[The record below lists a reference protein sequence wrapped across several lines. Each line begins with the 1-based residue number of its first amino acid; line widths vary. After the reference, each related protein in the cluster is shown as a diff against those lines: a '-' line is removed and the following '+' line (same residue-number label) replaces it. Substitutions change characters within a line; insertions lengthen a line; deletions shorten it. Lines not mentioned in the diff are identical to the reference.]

1 MSARLRAILLTVAFA
16 LLACAPRAWAAPGV
30 TVAMIS
36 SPHLTLDSNKA
47 CREGPQ
53 AAYVA
58 FRVINNSGATVNDA
72 RATLSGF
79 TAVISEGGG
88 QPVDQYIGQMAPGA
102 RRVLYWFV
110 QYRCEVI
117 GAAANLMVTVTDD
130 TGVDATGTGT
140 VTTKSMVS
148 SMAGGVLDSG
158 IMGAGAV
165 VGQTITFDVTYLFGG
180 VSAGDTHNLQV
191 AGNQDFKA
199 GCFQLVKMKV
209 ISSSVGGA
217 PIGQEDTPYFA
228 APANAGGSKIPIT
241 VQYSFKY
248 KCADIVSRARPYGN
262 QFSGGQLK
270 YSDNYESFTTPSFP
284 GATNPFVVTKT
295 VTPEKMAAGGPVT
308 YAVTVT
314 NPSDWDSEL
323 DSIVDALPAGVT
335 YNGISSPSGVT
346 TGPTGNSARYPSGGA
361 TGTLVFRGIPGQSY
375 AIPRRGSLVLRYT
388 ATVAGPGLYTNTV
401 RGFTAATQLGQ
412 AASATVVV
420 GTANLSVAKTGPAA
434 AVASDTLRYVL
445 TVKNEGTD
453 TAYNVVMSDT
463 LPAGVTFVSATGG
476 ATPVGRVIT
485 WAAVPKMASGATQQQ
500 TVVVLAPAALGTLVN
515 VAAATSGT
523 LDNNPGNNNGSA
535 PESRVATSVGSP
547 VVVTPDGLP
556 TPTPRLHNGRYGQP
570 FTVTNASSASGSY
583 ALSLRTT
590 ATGAAGVFMT
600 VDSVTGP
607 GITSPASYAAAPVPL
622 AGRTSYVYT
631 VWYRVA
637 DGDTAVNT
645 QFLRAQ
651 AVSDTLLRDDGFA
664 EVRRVKP
671 KLTLTKSVSPT
682 GIVASG
688 TDLTYTLNLSNVG
701 EYAARSVVVT
711 DTVPLQVAL
720 KVDGVSQAL
729 PAGVTATVT
738 YQNSSGAPIIPGTV
752 PECVSPAGYDTC
764 VRRIVWTL
772 SGDLPATAAASAG
785 SFTFVARIR

>member
-1 MSARLRAILLTVAFA
+1 MPARFRAILLTVAFA
-16 LLACAPRAWAAPGV
+16 LLAFAPRAWAAPGV
-30 TVAMIS
+30 TVSMIS

-47 CREGPQ
+47 CQEGPQ

-58 FRVINNSGATVNDA
+58 FRVINGSGATLNNA
-72 RATLSGF
+72 RATISG
-79 TAVISEGGG
+79 TTPPVISLGGG
-88 QPVDQYIGQMAPGA
+88 QPADQYIGQMAPGA

-110 QYRCEVI
+110 QYRCDMV
-117 GAAANLMVTVTDD
+117 GATANLLVTVTDN

-148 SMAGGVLDSG
+148 AMAGGVLDSG

-191 AGNQDFKA
+191 AGNQDFMA

-209 ISSSVGGA
+209 ITSSVGGA
-217 PIGQEDTPYFA
+217 PAGLEDTPYFA
-228 APANAGGSKIPIT
+228 APSNAGGSKIPIT

-248 KCADIVSRARPYGN
+248 KCADVVSRARPYGN

-270 YSDNYESFTTPSFP
+270 YSDNYESFNTPSFP
-284 GATNPFVVTKT
+284 GATNPFIVTKT
-295 VTPEKMAAGGPVT
+295 ATPAKLAAGGATT
-308 YAVTVT
+308 YEVTVS
-314 NPSDWDSEL
+314 NPSAWDAEM
-323 DSIVDALPAGVT
+323 DSIVDVL
-335 YNGISSPSGVT
+335 PSGVT
-346 TGPTGNSARYPSGGA
+346 YDAIAAGSGVTALNSGSMPASGA
-361 TGTLVFRGIPGQSY
+361 TGTLVFRGIPATSY
-375 AIPRRGSLVLRYT
+375 KIPKQGSVVLRYT
-388 ATVAGPGLYTNTV
+388 ANVISTPGRYTNTA
-401 RGFTAATQLGQ
+401 RGVSGGTTLGSP
-412 AASATVVV
+412 ASATVTV
-420 GTANLSVAKTGPAA
+420 GSANVGVLKTGPAA
-434 AVASDTLRYVL
+434 TVASDTVRYVL
-445 TVKNEGTD
+445 TLSNAGPA
-453 TAYNVVMSDT
+453 TAYDVVMSDT
-463 LPAGVTFVSATGG
+463 LPLGVTFVSATRSPTRSGRVLTWPTIASLANG
-476 ATPVGRVIT
+476 ATR
-485 WAAVPKMASGATQQQ
+485 AD

-515 VAAATSGT
+515 LAAASSGT
-523 LDNNPGNNNGSA
+523 YDPTPSNNDGTGA
-535 PESRVATSVGSP
+535 TSRVTTTVGSP
-547 VVVTPDGLP
+547 VVVTPDGLA

-631 VWYRVA
+631 VWYGVA

-671 KLTLTKSVSPT
+671 KLALTKSVSPT
-682 GIVASG
+682 GIVAAG

-701 EYAARSVVVT
+701 EYAARSVIVT

-720 KVDGVSQAL
+720 KVGAVSQVL

-738 YQNSSGAPIIPGTV
+738 YQNSTGAPIIPGTV
-752 PECVSPAGYDTC
+752 PGCVSPAGYDTC

>member
-30 TVAMIS
+30 TVTMIS
-36 SPHLTLDSNKA
+36 SPALTLDSNKP
-47 CREGPQ
+47 CQEGPQ

-58 FRVINNSGATVNDA
+58 FRVTNTSGAALNNV
-72 RATLSGF
+72 RATISGF
-79 TAVISEGGG
+79 ANAIALGGG
-88 QPVDQYIGQMAPGA
+88 QPALQYVGYMAAGA
-102 RRVLYWFV
+102 QKTLYWFTEYDCGTV
-110 QYRCEVI
+110 
-117 GAAANLMVTVTDD
+117 GASANLVVSVTDNTAGAT
-130 TGVDATGTGT
+130 TGSGT
-140 VTTKSMVS
+140 VTTRSMVS
-148 SMAGGVLDSG
+148 AMAGGVLSSG
-158 IMGAGAV
+158 TMGAGAV
-165 VGQTITFDVTYLFGG
+165 VGQVIEFDVAYEFGG
-180 VSAGDTHNLQV
+180 VSAGDSHNLQV
-191 AGNQDFKA
+191 AGNKTFRAD
-199 GCFQLVKMKV
+199 CFQLVKMRV
-209 ISSSVGGA
+209 ITSSVGGA
-217 PIGQEDTPYFA
+217 NPGQEDLPYFF

-241 VQYSFKY
+241 VRYFFKY
-248 KCADIVSRARPYGN
+248 KCEDVVSRARPYGN

-270 YSDNYESFTTPSFP
+270 YSSNYETFVGPPFP
-284 GATNPFVVTKT
+284 GATDPFVVTKS

-314 NPSDWDSEL
+314 NPSDWASEM
-323 DSIVDALPAGVT
+323 DSIVDVLPAGVT
-335 YNGISSPSGVT
+335 FNGISLPSGVT
-346 TGPTGNSARYPSGGA
+346 TGPGGNSALYPSSGA
-361 TGTLVFRGIPGQSY
+361 MGTLIFRGSPGQSY
-375 AIPRRGSLVLRYT
+375 TIPARGSLVLRYT
-388 ATVAGPGLYTNTV
+388 ATVTGSGVFTNTASAY
-401 RGFTAATQLGQ
+401 TAATQLGSY
-412 AASATVVV
+412 ASATVIV
-420 GTANLSVAKTGPAA
+420 GTANLSVAKTGPTA

-463 LPAGVTFVSATGG
+463 LPVGVTFVSATGG
-476 ATPVGRVIT
+476 VTPVGRVIT

-500 TVVVLAPAALGTLVN
+500 TVVVLAPASLGTLVN

-523 LDNNPGNNNGSA
+523 FDNVPGNNNGSA

-547 VVVTPDGLP
+547 VVVTPDGLA

-570 FTVTNASSASGSY
+570 FTVTNASPASGSY
-583 ALSLRTT
+583 GLSLRTT
-590 ATGAAGVFMT
+590 AMSAAGVFMT

-607 GITSPASYAAAPVPL
+607 GITTPASYAAAPVPL

-637 DGDTAVNT
+637 EGDTAVNT

-664 EVRRVKP
+664 EVRRVQP

-720 KVDGVSQAL
+720 KVDGVSQVL

-738 YQNSSGAPIIPGTV
+738 YHDALGAPIDPGTV
-752 PECVSPAGYDTC
+752 PGCVSPAGYDTC